1 MDEPTIDEIPG
12 SAAELATTLAGAGLP
27 VDDLDLPGRR
37 FFRFRE
43 DGRLIGF
50 IGWEAS
56 DDGMALLRSLVV
68 VPALRHKGLGRTM
81 TNWALTRLAELGVG
95 DVYMLTATAESF
107 AAQLGFVRV
116 ERALAPP
123 SIRQSHQFAGLC
135 PASAILLQRSLP

>member
-12 SAAELATTLAGAGLP
+12 SDVELAATLAGAGLP
-27 VDDLDLPGRR
+27 IDDLDLPGRR

-43 DGRLIGF
+43 DSRLIGF
-50 IGWEAS
+50 IGWEAG
-56 DDGMALLRSLVV
+56 DDGIALLRSLVV
-68 VPALRHKGLGRTM
+68 ASALRRKGMGKAM

-95 DVYMLTATAESF
+95 DVYLLTTSAVSF
-107 AAQLGFVRV
+107 AARLGFVRV

-135 PASAILLQRSLP
+135 PASAILLQRNLP